1 MNLYKHHT
9 EREIR
14 AVLEHSDK
22 LTYDA
27 QINLLNTIG
36 DRGIQASTETLELQI
51 SIKEKAINDLEHLE
65 DLGFVFNQDSA
76 RGTIS
81 LNRTTRA
88 KTMDIVSVVLGT
100 VLFLGGL
107 IHLWLLLA
115 VFFGDNEFTLTKLF
129 TYVLMI
135 SAGLIGL
142 KMLSGINRFL
152 DYRTFSLVQAGD
164 TVTIEKGG
172 LKGEQSINLDELI
185 LEEEEEGELVLS
197 ARNIEI
203 MRAAE
208 DNLVHK
214 RTLESLLLKMTTN
227 R

>member
-172 LKGEQSINLDELI
+172 LKGEQSINLDELT